1 MIDTRRLL
9 TESIPIASILLF
21 WMVLSWIGGEPT
33 VARGFQIT
41 GIVMAVM
48 YIVVRGTTLGRLEA
62 GHESTTDLRSLLLTN
77 VRVALPVGLWF
88 FGAMAVGV
96 LESLWSRLDL
106 VGVSTSPADE
116 LMFVFTAT
124 GVGIAVLF
132 AVVAVFPPVSSGG
145 GTASRDGS
153 SNVLGDD

>member
-1 MIDTRRLL
+1 MINTRRLL

-33 VARGFQIT
+33 VTRGFQIT

-48 YIVVRGTTLGRLEA
+48 YIVVRGITLGRLEA
-62 GHESTTDLRSLLLTN
+62 GYEPTTDLRSLLLTN

-88 FGAMAVGV
+88 LGAMAVEV
-96 LESLWSRLDL
+96 LESLWSRLNL
-106 VGVSTSPADE
+106 VGVATSPADE

-132 AVVAVFPPVSSGG
+132 AVVAVFPTVSGGG

-153 SNVLGDD
+153 SNVPSDD